1 LNFQGSLF
9 SGGIKYTGYHPLR

>member
-9 SGGIKYTGYHPLR
+9 SGGIKYTG